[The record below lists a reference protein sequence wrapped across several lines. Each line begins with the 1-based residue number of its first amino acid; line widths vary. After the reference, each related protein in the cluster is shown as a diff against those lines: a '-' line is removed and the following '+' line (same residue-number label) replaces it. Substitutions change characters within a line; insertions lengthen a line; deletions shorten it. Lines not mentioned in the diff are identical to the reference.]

1 MTFGHLHDPDR
12 FIEALRTFH
21 AAQEGSRG
29 RMANELSDA
38 ILRKQVDLGI
48 VRQRLV
54 DAGEIELYD
63 ELDRFMDLIEPY
75 LSDSGDTE

>member
-1 MTFGHLHDPDR
+1 MTFGHLHDPER
-12 FIEALRTFH
+12 FIEALRAFH
-21 AAQEGSRG
+21 ATAEGSRG
-29 RMANELSDA
+29 SMANALSDA
-38 ILRKQVDLGI
+38 ILRKQVDLGL

-75 LSDSGDTE
+75 LSDSGDME